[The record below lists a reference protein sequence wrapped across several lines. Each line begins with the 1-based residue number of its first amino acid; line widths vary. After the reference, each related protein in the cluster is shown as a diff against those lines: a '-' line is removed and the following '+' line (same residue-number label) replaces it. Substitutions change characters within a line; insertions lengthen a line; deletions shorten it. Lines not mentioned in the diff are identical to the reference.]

1 MQSRGSAGGDGT
13 SGIVLE
19 DVPPVVICAATQ
31 RRPLGLERQLK
42 GLDEWRVTPG
52 S

>member
-19 DVPPVVICAATQ
+19 DVPPVVICVATQ